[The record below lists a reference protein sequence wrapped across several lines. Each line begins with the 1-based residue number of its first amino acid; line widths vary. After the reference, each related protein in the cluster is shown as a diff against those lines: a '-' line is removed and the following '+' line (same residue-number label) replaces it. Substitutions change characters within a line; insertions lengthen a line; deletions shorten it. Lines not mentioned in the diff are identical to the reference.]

1 MKIRT
6 SISIPFIVLLA
17 VLTIAPSAVYA
28 KEKERGQKRERE
40 DVRLERTLSKDIHTQ
55 VKENLKE
62 IHDQFDD
69 EVEHASKP
77 CTSFGHFIAFGWMFK
92 NGSSTPDENCKL
104 PQGINMNWWWLFG
117 NHGTTTPTSDTSAP
131 VISNVRAWPFL
142 RAAFISWVTDEPAD
156 SAVFW
161 STSSPVDVNSSS
173 TSHREQSF
181 RSRNHQMI
189 IPGLSTTT
197 TYYAVVRSRD
207 AAGNTAY
214 SPEFSFTTG
223 GAPTTPPPADT
234 TAPVI
239 SSVSLTAGTSTM
251 DVAWT
256 TDESATSRVFFS
268 TSTPVT
274 ASTSTTVY
282 LESGTLV
289 TGHELTLTG
298 LSTST
303 TYYIRVQSADATGN
317 TQTSG
322 EFSTTTAAL

>member
-6 SISIPFIVLLA
+6 SISLSFLLLVAIVA
-17 VLTIAPSAVYA
+17 FTPSLVFA
-28 KEKERGQKRERE
+28 KDRERE
-40 DVRLERTLSKDIHTQ
+40 REWKQEREHARTERKVISTQ
-55 VKENLKE
+55 VRENLKE
-62 IHDQFDD
+62 LHDQFDD
-69 EVEHASKP
+69 DLEDFSKP
-77 CTSFGHFIAFGWMFK
+77 CSSFGHFIAPGWIFK
-92 NGSSTPDENCKL
+92 NGSSTPSDNCTL
-104 PQGINMNWWWLFG
+104 PWGINMNWWWLFG
-117 NHGTTTPTSDTSAP
+117 NHGTTTPPADTTAP
-131 VISNVRAWPFL
+131 AISNVRAWPFL
-142 RAAFISWVTDEPAD
+142 RAAFISWVTDEPSD

-173 TSHREQSF
+173 TPHREQSF

-189 IPGLSTTT
+189 IPGLSATT
-197 TYYAVVRSRD
+197 TYYAIVRSRD

-239 SSVSLTAGTSTM
+239 SGVSLSVSTSTM
-251 DVAWT
+251 SVAWT
-256 TDESATSRVFFS
+256 TNENASSRVFYS

-274 ASTSTTVY
+274 ASTSTTAYV
-282 LESGTLV
+282 ESGTLLTNHNV
-289 TGHELTLTG
+289 TLSG
-298 LSTST
+298 LATST
-303 TYYIRVQSADATGN
+303 TYYIRVQSADAAGN